1 MRTEPNAA
9 CLRVALASYD
19 LQEIRVQKHYL
30 EEQNAFIRCCGYQS
44 GRKLLDKLKQSDCYD
59 VVVLSSQ
66 LEDMDDL
73 DFLAQLR
80 QLTSK
85 PLLLLFDCGRHAEN
99 AASCL
104 RSDGNCYIIKQTDL
118 KNLLKELYKAPGG
131 GMVRTEALC
140 RQMYIEWGICRPDT
154 KCDYLTSALRI
165 ACAAEDRLAIRKEVL
180 RQVGEEFHVSV
191 SAVDSGIR
199 RMVDE
204 LEEQQ
209 HEGWCSFKKQ
219 SGFGSEKPTTGKLI
233 YAAREQLLARGA
245 AK

>member
-1 MRTEPNAA
+1 VKADPNAA
-9 CLRVALASYD
+9 SLRVALASYD
-19 LQEIRVQKHYL
+19 LQEIRVQKRYL
-30 EEQNAFIRCCGYQS
+30 EEQNAFIRCRGYQN
-44 GRKLLDKLKQSDCYD
+44 GRKLLNELKQSDCYD
-59 VVVLSSQ
+59 VIVLSSQ
-66 LEDMDDL
+66 LEDMDDV

-80 QLTSK
+80 QLTPK
-85 PLLLLFDCGRHAEN
+85 PLLLLFDCGHHAES

-104 RSDGNCYIIKQTDL
+104 RSDGNCYMIKQTDL
-118 KNLLKELYKAPGG
+118 KNLLKELYKVPGG

-140 RQMYIEWGICRPDT
+140 RQLYNEWGIHRSDT

-180 RQVGEEFHVSV
+180 RQVGREYHVSV

-204 LEEQQ
+204 LEERQ
-209 HEGWCSFKKQ
+209 HEGWRNFKEQ
-219 SGFGSEKPTTGKLI
+219 SGFGMEKPTTGKLI